1 MTKEQFFE
9 RIERCFITKDEYM
22 KDLQQLIDKGAI
34 TDADIA
40 KMEDNFLPIYAIAAA
55 IYKSETDWLLY
66 GASEPNTNRS
76 VSRKANYYKSFI
88 K

>member
-1 MTKEQFFE
+1 MTKEQFFD
-9 RIERCFITKDEYM
+9 RMERCFITKEEYV

-40 KMEDNFLPIYAIAAA
+40 KMEDNFLPIYAVAAA
-55 IYKSETDWLLY
+55 IYKSETDWFLY
-66 GASEPNTNRS
+66 GASEPSTNRKT
-76 VSRKANYYKSFI
+76 VRKANYFKSFL